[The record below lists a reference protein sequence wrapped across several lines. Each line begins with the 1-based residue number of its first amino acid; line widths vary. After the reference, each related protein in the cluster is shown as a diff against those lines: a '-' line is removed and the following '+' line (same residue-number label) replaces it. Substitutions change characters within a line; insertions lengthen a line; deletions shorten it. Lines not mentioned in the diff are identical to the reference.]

1 MLERQQRA
9 SDNSIPCCESP
20 PIIYCACGATAER
33 RVFAT
38 ALPFIQRDVQESP
51 SACRERGE
59 TLGLA
64 SFHAG
69 VTRAAVVVRSVGAE
83 DVEAALLALRS
94 AER

>member
-1 MLERQQRA
+1 MPERKQRA

-20 PIIYCACGATAER
+20 SIIYCACGATAER
-33 RVFAT
+33 RVLRQPYPSFT
-38 ALPFIQRDVQESP
+38 AMSK
-51 SACRERGE
+51 RGE